1 MKTEGGRK
9 VELKSYLKDK
19 SISAYALSKKTDISQ
34 STISEF
40 MSGKRDIKFDTACKL
55 ASALGITL
63 DEFKKMTER

>member
-40 MSGKRDIKFDTACKL
+40 MSGKRDIKLDTACKL